1 MPTLSGNT
9 TGSIAGIP
17 YNIPATIS
25 SFYLTNKTGG
35 SITVTVSISIS
46 SNDTG
51 NNVALFSQAI
61 AANDTYKSDV
71 PILLLAGFTILI
83 VTSGS
88 VDYFFS
94 IE

>member
-17 YNIPATIS
+17 YDIPSTIS

-35 SITVTVSISIS
+35 SITVTVSIS

-51 NNVALFSQAI
+51 SNVALFSQAI

>member
-1 MPTLSGNT
+1 MPTLSGTT

-35 SITVTVSISIS
+35 SITVTVSIS

-51 NNVALFSQAI
+51 SNVALFSQAI

>member
-35 SITVTVSISIS
+35 SITVTVSIS

>member
-1 MPTLSGNT
+1 MPVISGT
-9 TGSIAGIP
+9 TSGSIAGIP
-17 YNIPATIS
+17 YDIPSTIS
-25 SFYLTNKTGG
+25 SFYLTNMTGG
-35 SITVTVSISIS
+35 SISVTVSIS
-46 SNDTG
+46 SNETG
-51 NNVALFSQAI
+51 NSIALFNQDI

>member
-35 SITVTVSISIS
+35 SITVTVSIS

-51 NNVALFSQAI
+51 SNVALFSQAI

>member
-25 SFYLTNKTGG
+25 SFYLTNRTGG
-35 SITVTVSISIS
+35 SITVTVAIS
-46 SNDTG
+46 SNETG
-51 NNVALFSQAI
+51 QNVYLFSQAI

-71 PILLLAGFTILI
+71 PVLLLAGFTILI
-83 VTSGS
+83 ITSGS
-88 VDYFFS
+88 LDYFFS
-94 IE
+94 ID